1 MLLRNAMASGFSVLL
16 VMHACVRGVDQPN
29 MGRAVLRRST
39 SMYCADLMLSIV
51 CRTMSLG
58 RTTTA

>member
-1 MLLRNAMASGFSVLL
+1 MCPDPTGHMLLRNAMASGLSVLL

-39 SMYCADLMLSIV
+39 SM
-51 CRTMSLG
+51 
-58 RTTTA
+58 